1 MFLFGF
7 GLVWNVFDWIVYCV
21 NTFAKNYKDLDRLTH
36 TKLVLIKIIMLFL
49 WWTNYFAIKKINTSG
64 YAQDGWNY
72 LFLKLKVIIRIK
84 MYNFKFHICFFV
96 QRTII
101 GIYLR
106 ERKLNFSYTYFCD
119 MHRVNTVRFPDIVV
133 LVWLGFF
140 SCEENAF
147 NWFQFWNLQSIC
159 V

>member
-1 MFLFGF
+1 MMNKLFC
-7 GLVWNVFDWIVYCV
+7 N
-21 NTFAKNYKDLDRLTH
+21 
-36 TKLVLIKIIMLFL
+36 
-49 WWTNYFAIKKINTSG
+49 KKINTSG

-119 MHRVNTVRFPDIVV
+119 MHRVNTLRFPDIVV

-140 SCEENAF
+140 CVKKTHLISLNFEIF
-147 NWFQFWNLQSIC
+147 SQFAYKSLFLVKLSEGFFIMKIN
-159 V
+159 VYVYMYHF

>member
-1 MFLFGF
+1 MMNKLFC
-7 GLVWNVFDWIVYCV
+7 N
-21 NTFAKNYKDLDRLTH
+21 
-36 TKLVLIKIIMLFL
+36 
-49 WWTNYFAIKKINTSG
+49 KKINTSG
-64 YAQDGWNY
+64 YAQDSWNY

-119 MHRVNTVRFPDIVV
+119 MHKVNTLRFPDIVV
-133 LVWLGFF
+133 LVWLFFLRVKKTHLISFNFEIFSQFAYKSLFLVKLSEGFF
-140 SCEENAF
+140 IMKINVYVYMYHF
-147 NWFQFWNLQSIC
+147 
-159 V
+159 